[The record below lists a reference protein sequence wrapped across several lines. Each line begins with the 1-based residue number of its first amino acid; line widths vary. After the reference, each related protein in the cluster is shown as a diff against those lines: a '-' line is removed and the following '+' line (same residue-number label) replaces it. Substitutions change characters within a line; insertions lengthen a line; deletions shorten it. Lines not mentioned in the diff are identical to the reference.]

1 MLVEF
6 IMQHFNLLIAVN
18 FQFPAMGG
26 LNKKNGRSIM
36 LESKIKGEKNTVLCA
51 HGF

>member
-6 IMQHFNLLIAVN
+6 IMQHFNLLIAVK

-26 LNKKNGRSIM
+26 LNKKNGRSM
-36 LESKIKGEKNTVLCA
+36 LESKIKGEKTTVLCA